1 MLCLSNTLRKTLM
14 SVGAAMVFFSTAL
27 AQAQT
32 VPEMPDTLKDLAD
45 KGAQVRFLGDDL
57 GLSGWFVF
65 MKGSQ
70 QFFYETADKKALIS
84 GVLYNDKGEL
94 VTSEQLKRLQSDDQD
109 IIDQFTGGIA
119 AEPAAEKTASTSTLP
134 SQSEYETLSP
144 SEQLFVTIEHSNW
157 VSLGDKDA
165 PVVYSFVDPLCPHCH
180 DFVNELRRGFL
191 KRGMVQLRIVPV
203 GLMGADSM
211 KKAAFLLSAPDAADR
226 FYKHLDGDEKA
237 LPVENNFNTD
247 GVELN
252 IDIMR
257 GWGLDVTPFSI
268 YRDAAGKVKIIKGM
282 PSRLEEM
289 IGDLP

>member
-1 MLCLSNTLRKTLM
+1 M
-14 SVGAAMVFFSTAL
+14 
-27 AQAQT
+27 
-32 VPEMPDTLKDLAD
+32 
-45 KGAQVRFLGDDL
+45 
-57 GLSGWFVF
+57 
-65 MKGSQ
+65 
-70 QFFYETADKKALIS
+70 
-84 GVLYNDKGEL
+84 
-94 VTSEQLKRLQSDDQD
+94 
-109 IIDQFTGGIA
+109 
-119 AEPAAEKTASTSTLP
+119 
-134 SQSEYETLSP
+134 
-144 SEQLFVTIEHSNW
+144 
-157 VSLGDKDA
+157 
-165 PVVYSFVDPLCPHCH
+165 
-180 DFVNELRRGFL
+180 NELRRGFL